1 MEKELNNYEKITLD
15 AIKYCREEKLAPK
28 IAWEKATEGYLENIR
43 KKACPKN
50 AFLGL
55 CETGKIKGIEN

>member
-28 IAWEKATEGYLENIR
+28 VAWEKSTEGYLENIR
-43 KKACPKN
+43 KN
-50 AFLGL
+50 MS
-55 CETGKIKGIEN
+55 